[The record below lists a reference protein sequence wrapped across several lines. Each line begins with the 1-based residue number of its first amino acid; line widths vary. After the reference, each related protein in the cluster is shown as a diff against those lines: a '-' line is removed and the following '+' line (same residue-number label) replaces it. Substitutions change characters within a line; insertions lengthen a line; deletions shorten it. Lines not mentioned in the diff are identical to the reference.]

1 MSYYAN
7 FALSYDHLMQDVD
20 YEKRAEYILSLFEK
34 HKKKP
39 ADIID
44 LGCGT
49 GTLSFTLMKMGVDV
63 IGVDNS
69 PLMLSEARNKAFE
82 MEISPLL
89 LCQDICELDLYGTAQ
104 GAISTLDCL
113 NHIVDIKDLERVFD
127 RLKFF
132 IEPDGLFIFDVNTPY
147 KHQNIL
153 SNATFVRD
161 MDEVYCVW
169 QNGPCDEDFKVSIS
183 LDIFTKDEDGLYSLS
198 TESFAER
205 AYTVEQLNKIFK
217 KNSFEQV
224 AIYEDMTFDAPCDTT
239 QRYVFV
245 LKRI

>member
-69 PLMLSEARNKAFE
+69 PLMLSEARNKAYE
-82 MEISPLL
+82 LELNPLL
-89 LCQDICELDLYGTAQ
+89 LCQDICELDLYGTAE

-113 NHIVDIKDLERVFD
+113 NHIVDTNDLERVFN

-132 IEPDGLFIFDVNTPY
+132 IEPGGLFIFDMNTPY
-147 KHQNIL
+147 KHKEIL
-153 SNATFVRD
+153 SGATFVRD

-169 QNGPCDEDFKVSIS
+169 QNGICDDELKVSIS
-183 LDIFTKDEDGLYSLS
+183 LDIFSQDDDGRYSLS
-198 TESFAER
+198 TESFVER
-205 AYTVEQLNKIFK
+205 AYTEDQLNEIFER
-217 KNSFEQV
+217 NYFEKV
-224 AIYEDMTFDAPCDTT
+224 AVYDDMTFDAPCDTT
-239 QRYVFV
+239 QRIVYV
-245 LKRI
+245 LKRK